1 MQKGPTMKEI
11 QQRPFPDYSTINEA
25 YEHFRLVR
33 ILFKYTG
40 VPRDYLEH
48 MRKQVEKFST
58 KLAGTSNKRVKE
70 MKDILSVFKKSFI
83 KKVVKQGQ
91 TDEDFNLALYT
102 TKTNDGVQVGDY
114 FIKIYNTKESSRK
127 LYSIHNKQNKTLIKD
142 LLLYEV
148 AFMLV
153 HSFHRKNDF
162 GDQPVEEILE
172 QHAEYKKI
180 ILNYDTQKSKLLST
194 SPEDSE
200 YNYYKNMVSGLKRSL
215 NQVYRGINSKYSG
228 LIKAKKTK

>member
-1 MQKGPTMKEI
+1 MTQK
-11 QQRPFPDYSTINEA
+11 QRSFPEYSTINEA

-40 VPRDYLEH
+40 VPSDYLEH
-48 MRKQVEKFST
+48 MRNQVAKFNT
-58 KLAGTSNKRVKE
+58 KLAGTSSKKVKE

-83 KKVVKQGQ
+83 KKVVTKG
-91 TDEDFNLALYT
+91 TANKDFSLALYT
-102 TKTNDGVQVGDY
+102 TKTNDGVQVGNY
-114 FIKIYNTKESSRK
+114 FIKIYNTDTSARK
-127 LYSIHNKQNKTLIKD
+127 LYSVHNKHNRSLIKD

-153 HSFHRKNDF
+153 HSFHHDHDF

-180 ILNYDTQKSKLLST
+180 VLNYDTQKSKLLST

-215 NQVYRGINSKYSG
+215 NQVYRGINSKYSR
-228 LIKAKKTK
+228 LIKAEKTK